1 MDVGKFSSKIH
12 NAHARDHVTHRWRVK
27 ISTYLESK
35 TPVWDVYLTILLSG
49 FPLELGNTG
58 WPQETRVTDLPGQ
71 ETKFDDIFS
80 RLDKLQECETDS
92 DRQKIQR
99 LRTASRGK

>member
-35 TPVWDVYLTILLSG
+35 TPC
-49 FPLELGNTG
+49 LGCVFNDPAEWVPPGTG
-58 WPQETRVTDLPGQ
+58 
-71 ETKFDDIFS
+71 
-80 RLDKLQECETDS
+80 
-92 DRQKIQR
+92 
-99 LRTASRGK
+99 